1 MSIAAVQSPDIPF
14 FDQPRDLRRA
24 IREGDF
30 EHYTVGQVPGY
41 VHTNI
46 CILPLDYAYEF
57 QTFCQRN
64 PRPCPLLAMS
74 APGDPALPELGE
86 DIDIRTDVPQ
96 YRIFRD
102 GQFVEDVSDIRQL
115 WRDDMVTFAMGCSL
129 SLEEALI
136 EGGLP
141 LRHFDARENVPIYL
155 TDIDCK
161 PAGRFEGKLVVSMR
175 PFSPADAIRAI
186 QITTRFPGVHG
197 APVHIG
203 RPDLIGIDDIN
214 QSWQCGTPDIRDDE
228 IPVFWAC
235 GVTPQSVVEQAKPPI
250 CITHKPACMLV
261 TDLRNAE
268 LAAL

>member
-30 EHYTVGQVPGY
+30 EHYTVGQVPGW
-41 VHTNI
+41 VHANI
-46 CILPLDYAYEF
+46 CILPRAWAYEF
-57 QTFCQRN
+57 QTFCRRN

-74 APGDPALPELGE
+74 EPGDPMLPELGE

-96 YRIFRD
+96 YRVFRD
-102 GQFVEDVSDIRQL
+102 GAFVEDVPDITHL
-115 WRDDMVTFAMGCSL
+115 WQDDMVAFAMGCSL
-129 SLEEALI
+129 SFEEALL

-141 LRHFDARENVPIYL
+141 LRHFATRENVPIYL
-155 TDIDCK
+155 TDVDCQ
-161 PAGRFEGKLVVSMR
+161 PAGRFSGKLVVSMR
-175 PFSPADAIRAI
+175 PFRPADAIRAI

-203 RPDLIGIDDIN
+203 RPDLIGIEDIE
-214 QSWQCGTPDIRDDE
+214 QPWQCGRADVREDE
-228 IPVFWAC
+228 IPLFWAC
-235 GVTPQSVVEQAKPPI
+235 GVTPQAVVEQARPPI
-250 CITHKPACMLV
+250 CISHTPAHMLV
-261 TDLRNAE
+261 TDRRNAE

>member
-1 MSIAAVQSPDIPF
+1 MSIAAVEGNEIPF

-129 SLEEALI
+129 SFEEALI

-141 LRHFDARENVPIYL
+141 LRHFDNRENVPIYL

-161 PAGRFEGKLVVSMR
+161 PAGRFAGKLVVSMR

-203 RPDLIGIDDIN
+203 DPSSIGIDDLSRSEWITGA
-214 QSWQCGTPDIRDDE
+214 SPLPGE
-228 IPVFWAC
+228 VPVFWAC
-235 GVTPQSVVEQAKPPI
+235 GVTPQMAALESRPELM
-250 CITHKPACMLV
+250 ITHYPSHMFISDVPAEQQAVL
-261 TDLRNAE
+261 
-268 LAAL
+268 

>member
-1 MSIAAVQSPDIPF
+1 MSIAAVEGNEIPF

-102 GQFVEDVSDIRQL
+102 GEFVEDVSDIRQL

-129 SLEEALI
+129 SFEEALI

-141 LRHFDARENVPIYL
+141 LRHFDSRENVPIYL

-214 QSWQCGTPDIRDDE
+214 QSWQCGTPDIREDE
-228 IPVFWAC
+228 IPLFWAC

-261 TDLRNAE
+261 TDQR
-268 LAAL
+268 

>member
-1 MSIAAVQSPDIPF
+1 MSIAAVEGNEIPF

-102 GQFVEDVSDIRQL
+102 GEFVEDVSDIRQL

-129 SLEEALI
+129 SFEEALI

-141 LRHFDARENVPIYL
+141 LRHFDNRENVPIYL

-228 IPVFWAC
+228 IPLFWAC

>member
-1 MSIAAVQSPDIPF
+1 MSIAAVEGNEIPF

-129 SLEEALI
+129 SFEEALI

-141 LRHFDARENVPIYL
+141 LRHFDNRENVPIYL

-161 PAGRFEGKLVVSMR
+161 PAGRFAGKLVVSMR

-203 RPDLIGIDDIN
+203 RPDLIGIDDVN